1 MTNVIV
7 AFATEEQ
14 CARCAMALEA
24 GGISVAWR
32 CTSFG
37 GVMRA
42 FDLCGE
48 GVLVAACRLPDGT
61 VDGIAWDL
69 GERAIVVAVGKAAQ
83 LEMCEHPQLFRLRIP
98 CSRGELASAVSML
111 LQLQRMRQPNRSE
124 GEKRAIVE
132 AKALLMNKFA
142 MTEPEAHHYLQK
154 SAMDR
159 GLKLPEMAAKILA
172 SNA

>member
-1 MTNVIV
+1 MD
-7 AFATEEQ
+7 
-14 CARCAMALEA
+14 
-24 GGISVAWR
+24 
-32 CTSFG
+32 
-37 GVMRA
+37 
-42 FDLCGE
+42 DL
-48 GVLVAACRLPDGT
+48 
-61 VDGIAWDL
+61 AWDL

-111 LQLQRMRQPNRSE
+111 LQLQRMRQPHRSE
-124 GEKRAIVE
+124 EEKRAIAA
-132 AKALLMNKFA
+132 AKALLMDKFA

>member
-1 MTNVIV
+1 MTNVVV

-14 CARCAMALEA
+14 CARCAAALEA

-32 CTSFG
+32 CSSCG

-42 FDLCGE
+42 FDICGE

-61 VDGIAWDL
+61 VDDLAWDL
-69 GERAIVVAVGKAAQ
+69 GGRAVVVAVGKAAQ
-83 LEMCEHPQLFRLRIP
+83 LETCEHPQLFRLRIP
-98 CSRGELASAVSML
+98 CSRGELASAVNML
-111 LQLQRMRQPNRSE
+111 MQLQRMRRTHRSDE
-124 GEKRAIVE
+124 EKRAIAA
-132 AKALLMNKFA
+132 AKALLMDKFA